1 MKKCVICGN
10 EIKDIRRNR
19 KTCSRKCS
27 KENIYNLQTKFYNSE
42 KGKKGRKR
50 RNRMYSRAIAL
61 LKERHREE
69 FDEILRDEEN
79 ENK

>member
-1 MKKCVICGN
+1 MKKCVVCGN
-10 EIKDIRRNR
+10 EIKDIRCNR

-27 KENIYNLQTKFYNSE
+27 NKHTNSLQTKFYNSE

-50 RNRMYSRAIAL
+50 RNRIYSRAIAL